1 MKNLL
6 FEKVEEITK
15 ENNITLEEIIEQQEL
30 FKDQIKFIKTDLGQ
44 AINGGIDIALKSLLP
59 DFIEDEII
67 AVKNSLLTEG
77 FSAALDTA
85 IEEITNLG
93 NNLKGIATG
102 SFENISQI
110 KEVVE
115 NGGLI
120 DTISDL
126 LDTGIDWA
134 KKEGYVSKSVASS
147 LKKGK
152 NTIMNTI
159 EDEIGETL
167 ENQVVA
173 IEKIDG
179 YINKWQK
186 YYEEQNFT
194 NMEYQY
200 DKIQEY
206 IQEVI
211 PLEEILKKARTV
223 ENLHELIKNNGK
235 NFDLTQEEKELAEM
249 LSK

>member
-77 FSAALDTA
+77 FSAAVDTA
-85 IEEITNLG
+85 IEDVTNLG